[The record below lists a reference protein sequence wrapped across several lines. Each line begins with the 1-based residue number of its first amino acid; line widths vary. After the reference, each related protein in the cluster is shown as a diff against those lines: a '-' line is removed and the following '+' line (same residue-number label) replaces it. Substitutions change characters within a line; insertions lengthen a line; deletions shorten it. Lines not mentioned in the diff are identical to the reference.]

1 MLPLSAPFR
10 DEAAASGA
18 QATAVS
24 LTQGDMEHNNQ
35 PDRAVAR
42 VVTMDVVVA
51 LIVLAIGAI
60 VVYES
65 YQLGWKWGSDGPEAG
80 YFPFYIG
87 SLICISAAVVFVQSA
102 LRFRSD
108 AKIFVEREQL
118 KQVLIVLIPTVA
130 YVVGVGLIG
139 IYVSALAF
147 IGLFMRFVGK
157 YSWLRSALVGLGV
170 SVVAFVLFEIWFKI
184 PLPKGPVESLLG
196 Y

>member
-1 MLPLSAPFR
+1 MEQNSQS
-10 DEAAASGA
+10 E
-18 QATAVS
+18 
-24 LTQGDMEHNNQ
+24 LT
-35 PDRAVAR
+35 VAR

-51 LIVLAIGAI
+51 LIVLAIGAT

-87 SLICISAAVVFVQSA
+87 SLICISAAVVLVQGL
-102 LRFRSD
+102 LRIRTD
-108 AKIFVEREQL
+108 AKVFVERGQL
-118 KQVLIVLIPTVA
+118 RQVLIVLLPMLA
-130 YVVGVGLIG
+130 YVLGVQLIG

-157 YSWLRSALVGLGV
+157 YSWLRSVLVGVSV
-170 SVVAFVLFEIWFKI
+170 SVVAFLMFEIWFKI
-184 PLPKGPVESLLG
+184 PLPKGPVETLLG

>member
-1 MLPLSAPFR
+1 
-10 DEAAASGA
+10 
-18 QATAVS
+18 
-24 LTQGDMEHNNQ
+24 MEQNNQ
-35 PDRAVAR
+35 SDHTVAR

-51 LIVLAIGAI
+51 LIVLAIGAT

-87 SLICISAAVVFVQSA
+87 SLICISATVVFAQGL
-102 LRFRSD
+102 LRIRTD
-108 AKIFVEREQL
+108 AKVFVERGQL
-118 KQVLIVLIPTVA
+118 RQVLIVLLPMLA
-130 YVVGVGLIG
+130 YVLSVQLIG

-157 YSWLRSALVGLGV
+157 YSGLRSVLVGAGV
-170 SVVAFVLFEIWFKI
+170 SVTAFLMFEIWFKI
-184 PLPKGPVESLLG
+184 PLPKGPVETLLG